1 MKKITMLTIGTDC
14 KNYFLWQKN
23 VISKLRDSNFY
34 DVVVLLNLNE
44 KIKTQKNN
52 NHSLPFL

>member
-1 MKKITMLTIGTDC
+1 MLTIGTDC